1 MRRLRSA
8 RTTRVRSSP
17 VEVHR
22 LTVLTPPSR
31 KLSERARST
40 PSPKLSRLSGTRL
53 RAVPT
58 TVVGH
63 GYWFIGGYHTSGDI
77 PSEPISYWHLSHFE
91 ACGTP
96 DWPAGVGGPHCEIF
110 SSLRPK
116 TVALTILVL
125 IEMLN
130 ALNALSQNESLL

>member
-1 MRRLRSA
+1 MALHTVHAHRPLRRVCNCR
-8 RTTRVRSSP
+8 RP
-17 VEVHR
+17 R
-22 LTVLTPPSR
+22 LLVYRWLPYKRRYP
-31 KLSERARST
+31 
-40 PSPKLSRLSGTRL
+40 
-53 RAVPT
+53 
-58 TVVGH
+58 
-63 GYWFIGGYHTSGDI
+63 I
-77 PSEPISYWHLSHFE
+77 EPISYWHLSHFE